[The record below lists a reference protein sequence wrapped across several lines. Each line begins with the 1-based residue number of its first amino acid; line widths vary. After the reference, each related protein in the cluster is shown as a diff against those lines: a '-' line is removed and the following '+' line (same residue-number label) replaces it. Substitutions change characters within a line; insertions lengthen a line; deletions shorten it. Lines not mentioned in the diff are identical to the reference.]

1 MPSTDWV
8 RIEDG
13 KGRQYYYNVRN
24 STSQWYAPPD
34 FREPTPRTTKA
45 VLAKG
50 VVGPSQDASTSSAS
64 SSLASTVDIG
74 TANTKRAF
82 SRESSSRLESTS
94 SAETATV
101 SAAAEKPSSS
111 FMGKAQ
117 SLLNKAKISSK
128 LSLPTQLT
136 RSTTPSPVPSPTVNG
151 KKKELLR
158 EDEEEEEEV
167 LEDRRCWGRP
177 DRLRTE
183 SGEEA
188 FMQQDPSLGF
198 RTSSSADLIQLLKLT
213 AVTTRNGNSQSA
225 STTSKPL
232 PRVDSYSLKRP
243 PSFMET
249 DFKNGKVAQHLV
261 RPVKMNHRSR
271 LGMVSSSTTAPMA
284 GGEAMDDLA
293 VVNKPPKMETRPRR
307 NTTNSMQIDTL
318 MSKPD
323 CGVLIRCV
331 ASLLHAQMVRFAL
344 ANAKPSN
351 LKRFQVFNEDY
362 SKEAAVA
369 AVEQPAP
376 LKRVPSSASNTA
388 NALERQLLT
397 KKMSSHKLHV
407 LSGSEQAKIPDKET
421 LSSFIETIFT
431 KAQMESETVVML
443 LIYVERLLAA
453 TGGKLELHLRNWKPI
468 VMACMILASKV
479 WDDLSMWNA
488 DFSLISHGAFTT
500 KRINELEIA
509 LLEAMQYNVRVPA
522 STYAKYYFQLR
533 ALRSTLGEMKRH
545 TAEPL
550 SVESAARLETL
561 TDRYQDSL
569 SVGWVGPSAEKK
581 GPPRP
586 KPKRDDK
593 AAKQRPEG
601 SGVRLRR
608 NTLHSGAN
616 RAVIE
621 SMHAIGPRFMPD
633 KLHSTSAS
641 LEQVVSLNHLGPQS
655 DKF

>member
-1 MPSTDWV
+1 MPSMDWV

-13 KGRQYYYNVRN
+13 KGRQYYYNARN
-24 STSQWYAPPD
+24 STAQWHAPPD
-34 FREPTPRTTKA
+34 FQEPTPRTTKA

-50 VVGPSQDASTSSAS
+50 VIGPSQDASANADSSAKRTLSREGSSVSSTATAATTTTTTTTTEKHS
-64 SSLASTVDIG
+64 SSL
-74 TANTKRAF
+74 
-82 SRESSSRLESTS
+82 
-94 SAETATV
+94 
-101 SAAAEKPSSS
+101 
-111 FMGKAQ
+111 MGKAQ

-128 LSLPTQLT
+128 LALPTQLT
-136 RSTTPSPVPSPTVNG
+136 RSASPSPVPSPTSNG
-151 KKKELLR
+151 KKKEL
-158 EDEEEEEEV
+158 EEEDV

-177 DRLRTE
+177 ERLRTE

-188 FMQQDPSLGF
+188 FMQLDPSLGF

-213 AVTTRNGNSQSA
+213 TRNGQSA
-225 STTSKPL
+225 STAASASTASTTATTNASKSL

-243 PSFMET
+243 PSFMEA

-271 LGMVSSSTTAPMA
+271 LGVVSSPT
-284 GGEAMDDLA
+284 AMDDLA
-293 VVNKPPKMETRPRR
+293 VSGKPLKLETRPRR

-344 ANAKPSN
+344 ANAKPAN

-362 SKEAAVA
+362 GKDAAATA
-369 AVEQPAP
+369 AVEPAL

-407 LSGSEQAKIPDKET
+407 LSGNEQAKIPDKEA
-421 LSSFIETIFT
+421 LSGFIETIFT
-431 KAQMESETVVML
+431 KAQMESETVIML

-453 TGGKLELHLRNWKPI
+453 TGGKLELHMRNWKPI

-545 TAEPL
+545 ASEPL

-569 SVGWVGPSAEKK
+569 GVGWVGPSAEKK
-581 GPPRP
+581 GPPQP
-586 KPKRDDK
+586 KPKHDDK

-608 NTLHSGAN
+608 NSLHGGAN
-616 RAVIE
+616 REVIE